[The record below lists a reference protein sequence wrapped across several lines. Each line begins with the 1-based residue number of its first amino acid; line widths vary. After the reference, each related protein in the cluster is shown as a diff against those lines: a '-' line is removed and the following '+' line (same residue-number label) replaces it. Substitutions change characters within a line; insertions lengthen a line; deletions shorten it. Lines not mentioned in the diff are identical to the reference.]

1 MLPIDELEP
10 GDIIYA
16 ANDITNDGSLPGVS
30 ENALIA
36 AQGQRGVIINTGH
49 LEDQPNKVLILVRF
63 EEDGS
68 AGNLGPAVACWPEEL
83 CLPKELIN

>member
-36 AQGQRGVIINTGH
+36 A
-49 LEDQPNKVLILVRF
+49 
-63 EEDGS
+63 
-68 AGNLGPAVACWPEEL
+68 
-83 CLPKELIN
+83 